1 MNIHDLESTLQE
13 HGNIVKNHISPP
25 FSIES
30 QPLRAKPRVSV
41 CRTLAI
47 VAAIVLTLSVGAY
60 AIHQLWDADEVAA
73 YFDRPKL
80 AEAFA
85 AQENKPHTVEDGDY
99 RITLIGYM
107 SGINLD
113 TKPKESTSIIVAV
126 EYADGT
132 LIDRDNCYEVA
143 DEIFITPY
151 VAGYGPYELN
161 IHTLSGGGSY
171 TVKDGVLYFLI
182 SCPNIERYGN
192 TCYIAVGDHDGFLYD
207 EKTGLYSVDETYDGI
222 NVLFEVDGNFGT
234 LDPDEL

>member
-85 AQENKPHTVEDGDY
+85 AQLGDDRKIVKQRDSAVQNKNS
-99 RITLIGYM
+99 L
-107 SGINLD
+107 
-113 TKPKESTSIIVAV
+113 
-126 EYADGT
+126 
-132 LIDRDNCYEVA
+132 A
-143 DEIFITPY
+143 DESFGPVFIG
-151 VAGYGPYELN
+151 VD
-161 IHTLSGGGSY
+161 
-171 TVKDGVLYFLI
+171 DGEDAHKSLI
-182 SCPNIERYGN
+182 AFFQHEIKRFSF
-192 TCYIAVGDHDGFLYD
+192 V
-207 EKTGLYSVDETYDGI
+207 
-222 NVLFEVDGNFGT
+222 
-234 LDPDEL
+234 